1 MEKIS
6 IKERISYGLGSMGYN
21 IANASL
27 ATFIL
32 MFYSITYGA
41 EMYSKI
47 IIIITVSKI
56 FDAFTDIPVGY
67 IIDKT
72 NSRWGK
78 SRPYLLF
85 LAIPFAIIL
94 SSIFYK
100 PNFDSSILTYIYII
114 VTYNLLLLVYTGVFL
129 SDSTLNMQITNDNKQ
144 RLYLNIFRVMGGFI
158 ITIIINATTNPLL
171 RSGFW
176 GDIAEGSRWWLTWTG
191 YGILGAIFFILCF
204 AGTKERITAPNNYN
218 LKNIAK
224 AVSKNYII
232 SLASYMFCVMKRFL
246 MVVPSIFFCN
256 SWFGNPALVGIFTAA
271 FLMPMSMALMFS
283 PLFFKFEKAKLIA
296 YSNIIY
302 IFTFGIILVLG
313 LVTGNIP
320 FWLMIVCTVINGIA
334 MAPHEV
340 LAFPLFIDVIEE
352 NFNKKNVRIEGP
364 IYSGSAI
371 VRKIGEGLVFFMT
384 GILTAAYVASP
395 ETNMKSTSIL
405 ILFILV
411 PIIISILTIIILRF
425 YKNDYELKTL
435 KKI

>member
-32 MFYSITYGA
+32 LFYSETYGA
-41 EMYSKI
+41 AMYGKI
-47 IIIITVSKI
+47 IIIITISKI
-56 FDAFTDIPVGY
+56 FDALTDIPVGY
-67 IIDKT
+67 LIDKT
-72 NSRWGK
+72 NTRWGK

-114 VTYNLLLLVYTGVFL
+114 ITFNLLLLVYTGVFL

-171 RSGFW
+171 KSGIW
-176 GDIAEGSRWWLTWTG
+176 GEMENGSRWWLMWTG
-191 YGILGAIFFILCF
+191 YGIIGAIFFILCF
-204 AGTKERITAPNNYN
+204 AGTKERVTAPNNYT
-218 LKNIAK
+218 LKNLTK
-224 AVSKNYII
+224 AISKNYII

-256 SWFGNPALVGIFTAA
+256 SWFGNPALVGVFTAA

-283 PLFFKFEKAKLIA
+283 PLFFKFEKAKLIT

-302 IFTFGIILVLG
+302 IFTFSIILTLG
-313 LVTGNIP
+313 LVNGNIP
-320 FWLMIVCTVINGIA
+320 FWLMITCTVINGIA

-352 NFNKKNVRIEGP
+352 NFSRKNIRIEGP

-384 GILTAAYVASP
+384 GIFTAAYVASP
-395 ETNMKSTSIL
+395 VANSRPIL

-411 PIIISILTIIILRF
+411 PIIISLLTVVILKF
-425 YKNDYELKTL
+425 YRNEYELKNL